1 MDTVMCVKYLFLRFR
16 QYIVKTFI
24 NQAVQIPRK
33 ADDTSIAIFSFN
45 FRPPVINKSSTCH
58 TTYIVFIVAYPTV

>member
-1 MDTVMCVKYLFLRFR
+1 MAIVVFYKVSVKFPHGVHMDTVMCVKYLFLRFR

-33 ADDTSIAIFSFN
+33 ADDT
-45 FRPPVINKSSTCH
+45 TQ
-58 TTYIVFIVAYPTV
+58 